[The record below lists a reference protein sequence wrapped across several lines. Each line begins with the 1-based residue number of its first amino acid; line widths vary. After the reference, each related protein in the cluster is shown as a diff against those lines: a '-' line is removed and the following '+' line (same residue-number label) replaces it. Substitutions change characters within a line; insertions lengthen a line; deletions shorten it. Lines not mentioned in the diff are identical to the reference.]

1 MIARRWR
8 WPLAVVLLVLGGTL
22 TACGVPTG
30 PPKAIP
36 PGHVPA
42 QLVSPSQPPNT
53 TIPPGGLSFKVF
65 LIDPQN
71 TLAPYNRVVAVHAG
85 LQGILDYLVA
95 GPAAP
100 EIDVGVTT
108 AIPAG
113 TAVLSSSPPVN
124 NVVTVNFSA
133 DFGDPVSQQ
142 TQIQAVAQVVYTIAS
157 ALQPTVSVLFEI
169 NSAPI
174 TVPTLSGAETAQPV
188 TIADYPGML
197 STTTTTTTPTTQPS
211 H

>member
-1 MIARRWR
+1 MGHRWR
-8 WPLAVVLLVLGGTL
+8 WALTVVLLVLAGTL

-36 PGHVPA
+36 AGHVPA

-65 LIDPQN
+65 LIDSQN
-71 TLAPYNRVVAVHAG
+71 DLAPYNRVVAVHAG

-100 EIDVGVTT
+100 EIEVGVTT
-108 AIPAG
+108 SIPVG
-113 TAVLSSSPPVN
+113 TAVLSTSPPVN
-124 NVVTVNFSA
+124 NVVTVNFST
-133 DFGDPVSQQ
+133 DFGDPVTEQA
-142 TQIQAVAQVVYTIAS
+142 QIQAIAQVVYTVAS

-169 NSAPI
+169 DGAPI
-174 TVPTLSGAETAQPV
+174 SVPTGSGTETAQPV
-188 TIADYPGML
+188 TIADYPGMV
-197 STTTTTTTPTTQPS
+197 STTTTTTTPTTQPVR
-211 H
+211 